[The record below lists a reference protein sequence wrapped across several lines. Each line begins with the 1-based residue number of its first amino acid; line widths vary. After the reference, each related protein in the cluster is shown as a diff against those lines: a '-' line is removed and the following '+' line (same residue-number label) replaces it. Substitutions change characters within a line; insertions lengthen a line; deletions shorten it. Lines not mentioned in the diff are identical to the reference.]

1 MDLTLFPIVGLV
13 FLLGASIGS
22 FLNVVVYRLPAG
34 LSLYPPSRCPHCG
47 TRIRK
52 QDNLPIIGWFKLKG
66 RCAHCRAPISV
77 RYPLVEALTAGLFL
91 LTFAVFGLSWQ
102 TLGYWVFLSL
112 LVALAGVDLDTM
124 TLPNS
129 WMKLGLGLGLLFQMV
144 WGWVQGDS
152 MALAIN
158 GLVSGIVGAVVGI
171 LLLDGITVLGQ
182 LLFQKP
188 AMGDGDAYLAAM
200 MGAWLGWKMLLL
212 AIFGAALTGAG
223 FGAIA
228 RLRGRMQQ
236 YQKMPFG
243 PFLAIGSALT
253 VWFGSSLVSSY
264 RDLLGI

>member
-13 FLLGASIGS
+13 FVLGAAIGS
-22 FLNVVVYRLPAG
+22 FLNVVIYRLPAG

-52 QDNLPIIGWFKLKG
+52 RDNIPILGWFKLKG

-77 RYPLVEALTAGLFL
+77 RYPLVEALTAGIFL

-102 TLGYWVFLSL
+102 TLGYWIFLSF

-124 TLPNS
+124 TLPNR
-129 WMKLGLGLGLLFQMV
+129 WMKLGVVLGLLFQAL
-144 WGWVQGDS
+144 WGGVQGGS
-152 MALAIN
+152 LAMAVN
-158 GLVSGIVGAVVGI
+158 GLVSAVVGAVVGI

-188 AMGDGDAYLAAM
+188 AMGDGDTYLAAM

-212 AIFGAALTGAG
+212 AIFWAALTGAG

-228 RLRGRMQQ
+228 RLRGRMQR

-253 VWFGSSLVSSY
+253 VWFGSSLVSGY
-264 RDLLGI
+264 MDVLGL